1 MLEAVC
7 PNGHR
12 LQVPLEHAGL
22 KLRCPACNAVFQ
34 LVGPRGEVAP
44 SSIGASAAPAAA
56 GATSPATQVAAP
68 TAGAAGES
76 TPAMSPTVNPAA
88 ATTQAP
94 AVSVNPGT
102 SPTTVP
108 TTASEVGGGR
118 WSGTDP
124 MPPSNGPALSTS
136 ASSSRVMPPG
146 NLPTPRRD
154 WQTQIQLWIKPV
166 LALGLVLV
174 LTARGC
180 DSLAQKDVAR
190 LDGALKLSQREFAE
204 QTESAVSALQT
215 QLSDP
220 KIIAAKRTELQKQLD
235 DLQAAHVKQR
245 NELQNSTWRELTYA
259 GERAII
265 EARAGGYRRELL
277 FVAGTILFALGLLT
291 TALLGDGAER
301 WLCFGLLGI
310 IVFSIYIGGTA
321 WTASFLSDFR

>member
-1 MLEAVC
+1 M
-7 PNGHR
+7 P
-12 LQVPLEHAGL
+12 
-22 KLRCPACNAVFQ
+22 
-34 LVGPRGEVAP
+34 P
-44 SSIGASAAPAAA
+44 S
-56 GATSPATQVAAP
+56 
-68 TAGAAGES
+68 
-76 TPAMSPTVNPAA
+76 
-88 ATTQAP
+88 
-94 AVSVNPGT
+94 
-102 SPTTVP
+102 
-108 TTASEVGGGR
+108 
-118 WSGTDP
+118 
-124 MPPSNGPALSTS
+124 PSNGPALNTS
-136 ASSSRVMPPG
+136 ASSSRVMQPG

-220 KIIAAKRTELQKQLD
+220 KIIPAKRTELQKQLD

-245 NELQNSTWRELTYA
+245 NELQNSTWRELSYA